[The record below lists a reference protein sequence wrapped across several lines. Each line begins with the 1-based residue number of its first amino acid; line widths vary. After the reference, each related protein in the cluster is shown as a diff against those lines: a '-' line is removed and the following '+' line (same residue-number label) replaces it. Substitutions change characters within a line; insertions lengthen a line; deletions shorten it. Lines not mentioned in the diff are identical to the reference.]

1 MSMNSNFST
10 LQQIPMLRHYS
21 EKDLEPLIS
30 KSSIKSIRKN
40 TIVILESDEAQSV
53 YFILQGAV
61 RVFRENG
68 RGREMTLNELGKGDL
83 FGELAW
89 FSKNARSA
97 SVITK
102 QQSKLLVIQAKDFES
117 FYRQHPEIPHAMALK
132 CADQIS
138 VLSRHL
144 EAVTLEDIQQRVM
157 WVLRSYASVDD
168 NALVSSATHKELA
181 NLLGSSRESVSR
193 AIQELK
199 LSGHIKLKHK
209 SICLSEHVS

>member
-1 MSMNSNFST
+1 MNSNLSAI
-10 LQQIPMLRHYS
+10 QQIPMFRRYS
-21 EKDLEPLIS
+21 EIELAPLIS

-53 YFILQGAV
+53 YFVLQGTV

-68 RGREMTLNELGKGDL
+68 RGREVTLNELGPGDL

-89 FSKNARSA
+89 FSKNSRSA

-117 FYRQHPEIPHAMALK
+117 FYLRHPEISHVIALK
-132 CADQIS
+132 YADQIS
-138 VLSRHL
+138 ILSKHL
-144 EAVTLEDIQQRVM
+144 ETIALEDIQQRVM
-157 WVLRSYASVDD
+157 WALRSYALVDED

-181 NLLGSSRESVSR
+181 NLIGSSRESVSR

-199 LSGHIKLKHK
+199 LSGHIELKQK
-209 SICLSEHVS
+209 TICLTESVF